1 VVSISDQIKGKKEA
15 TPFDRLVKAIAFSKP
30 DRVPIIFFPEWDF
43 LADFKGVSV
52 RTLLKSVDLQ
62 IEANQ
67 QFGERFPGAYAAV
80 SIYQPYASAQA
91 FGCEVSDQE
100 NEIPAVVNPIIDQPE
115 EVSSLKVPVPWEA
128 PGIRDW
134 LSKIEYGRERGVKA
148 AGNGE
153 FGPLEVAGQIY
164 GYDRMILHMR
174 RRPEII
180 HELLE
185 KTTQFQIDFFT
196 EWAKLLGGKAT
207 LTLIADHV
215 SGFMNNQLIDEF
227 FGPYHMK
234 LTQAL
239 KPYSGAMLYHSENRS
254 GHIISKIGEW
264 GYKIFHGQDWAVDGD
279 LRKTKEIVSNLG
291 PNRYVLMGQVPGRD
305 VMLREPSDEI
315 VEQRI
320 IENIQIYAPGGGYM
334 LSTGGGINRGTPLSR
349 LDMMI
354 ALADK
359 WGRYKSKKELFGP
372 DEA

>member
-180 HELLE
+180 HELL
-185 KTTQFQIDFFT
+185 
-196 EWAKLLGGKAT
+196 
-207 LTLIADHV
+207 
-215 SGFMNNQLIDEF
+215 
-227 FGPYHMK
+227 
-234 LTQAL
+234 
-239 KPYSGAMLYHSENRS
+239 
-254 GHIISKIGEW
+254 
-264 GYKIFHGQDWAVDGD
+264 
-279 LRKTKEIVSNLG
+279 
-291 PNRYVLMGQVPGRD
+291 
-305 VMLREPSDEI
+305 
-315 VEQRI
+315 
-320 IENIQIYAPGGGYM
+320 
-334 LSTGGGINRGTPLSR
+334 
-349 LDMMI
+349 
-354 ALADK
+354 
-359 WGRYKSKKELFGP
+359 
-372 DEA
+372 